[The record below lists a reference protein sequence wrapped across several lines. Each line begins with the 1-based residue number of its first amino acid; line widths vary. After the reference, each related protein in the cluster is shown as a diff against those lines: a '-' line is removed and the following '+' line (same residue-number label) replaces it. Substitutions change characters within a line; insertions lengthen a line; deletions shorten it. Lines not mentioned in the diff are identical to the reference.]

1 MPENKSTGY
10 EYDAGEVSGEKLSK
24 KIQEQEAYLR
34 RLDTYQKQLEEKRRT
49 ESDKKN
55 LRALKKIIEDEYK
68 ERIKNQEKIFE
79 LRQKQIEEEKDLE
92 KKLDLQLALEK
103 EKQEAEA
110 RQRAK
115 EAADNNAKQ
124 LEEAGSKINELLLS
138 GTNSLKNTLEGIMK
152 SFIESQEAMNYGL
165 IGTGRNLKEIT
176 NGLGDALGGTGLVK
190 QENVYKNLSNLI
202 NQGILYNVE
211 QRAFLQTISDDL
223 GGVFDVTS
231 GSLTRLINLQRQDL
245 TANRLAIQSS
255 LKEFLNQNYETSQYI
270 KEGFQGV
277 SDALFEAQAIMTSDS
292 AMRLEATVQQWLG
305 SLSSVGMS
313 QQTVNRL
320 AQAIGELGSG
330 NLNALNSS
338 SMQNLLVMGA
348 ARSGLSYA
356 DLLMEGVSGEAA
368 DALMKGIVSY
378 MTEIGQTAG
387 NVVRS
392 EYARVF
398 GLNVSDLVA
407 ASQVSNPTQNG
418 IIGDDINK
426 LLSKF
431 DNYVSTSQQF
441 DNVLANFIYN

>member
-1 MPENKSTGY
+1 MPEKKAT
-10 EYDAGEVSGEKLSK
+10 EFDAGEVSGEKLAEKLK
-24 KIQEQEAYLR
+24 KQEAYLLK
-34 RLDTYQKQLEEKRRT
+34 LDAYQKQLEEKRRT
-49 ESDKKN
+49 EADKKN
-55 LRALKKIIEDEYK
+55 LRAIKKSIEDEYK
-68 ERIKNQEKIFE
+68 ERIKNQEKLFE
-79 LRQKQIEEEKDLE
+79 LRQKQIEEEDDIE
-92 KKLDLQLALEK
+92 KRLALQRALDEDK
-103 EKQEAEA
+103 REAE
-110 RQRAK
+110 RRNSREKRAIDFESNLTK
-115 EAADNNAKQ
+115 AISSSVNNIK
-124 LEEAGSKINELLLS
+124 S
-138 GTNSLKNTLEGIMK
+138 TLEGIMK
-152 SFIESQEAMNYGL
+152 SFIDSQEAMNYGL

-176 NGLGDALGGTGLVK
+176 SGIGDALGGTGLVK
-190 QENVYKNLSNLI
+190 QENVYKNLSSLI

-211 QRAFLQTISDDL
+211 QRAFLQTIADDL

-277 SDALFEAQAIMTSDS
+277 SESLFEAQAIMTSDS
-292 AMRLEATVQQWLG
+292 AMKLEATVQQWLG

-313 QQTVNRL
+313 QQTVNQL

-407 ASQVSNPTQNG
+407 ASQVRNATEGG
-418 IIGDDINK
+418 IVSDNIYN
-426 LLSKF
+426 LL
-431 DNYVSTSQQF
+431 DNISGYVTKNRQF
-441 DNVLANFIYN
+441 DNMLANFVYN